1 MFHHAQAAIL
11 PATAMILHEQLAD
24 QAVSVLRVAVVS
36 VHHHVADLSHRP
48 PVAVL
53 LGLHVHLS
61 AAPPAAVDSVAAAV
75 VDLSALVAAIAGAHS
90 ANKIRTHAYMQAFF
104 DATKYH

>member
-1 MFHHAQAAIL
+1 MFHHVQVAIL
-11 PATAMILHEQLAD
+11 PATAMILHEQPAGL
-24 QAVSVLRVAVVS
+24 VVLDLHAAVVS
-36 VHHHVADLSHRP
+36 VHHHVVALSHHL

-75 VDLSALVAAIAGAHS
+75 VDLSALVVVVAVAHS
-90 ANKIRTHAYMQAFF
+90 ANKIRTPAYAGVF
-104 DATKYH
+104 